1 MNPEYTIDNHIDN
14 HIETDIDNLI
24 NHAISGMEIE
34 AGQEIINN
42 TKLDTSNIPTT
53 PNIPTTQNTSNIPTT
68 QNTQDSN
75 NMLNIEVFNSAMHQY
90 LRMDEEIKSLMEAV
104 KHRNQIKKQLGE
116 TISHFLRSNNIEKVD
131 LDGSYKGKRLESI
144 VKDVPRGF
152 TKESVVSAIHDE
164 LQDDDELFDKIMMAL
179 QRVSVMKEVWKLK
192 ITEEKKPK
200 NTYKKNKLSAI
211 DIASNLI
218 NQED

>member
-1 MNPEYTIDNHIDN
+1 MNPEYTIDNN
-14 HIETDIDNLI
+14 YIEKDIDNLI
-24 NHAISGMEIE
+24 NNAISGMEIE
-34 AGQEIINN
+34 PGREIVNN
-42 TKLDTSNIPTT
+42 TNPD
-53 PNIPTTQNTSNIPTT
+53 
-68 QNTQDSN
+68 TQDTNN

-144 VKDVPRGF
+144 VKEVPRGF

-164 LQDDDELFDKIMMAL
+164 LQDDDELFDKIMIAL
-179 QRVSVMKEVWKLK
+179 QRVSVMKEVWNLK
-192 ITEEKKPK
+192 ITEDKKTK
-200 NTYKKNKLSAI
+200 KTYKKNKLSAI

>member
-1 MNPEYTIDNHIDN
+1 MNPEYTIDNN
-14 HIETDIDNLI
+14 YIEKDIDNLI
-24 NHAISGMEIE
+24 NNAISGMEIE
-34 AGQEIINN
+34 PVREIVNN
-42 TKLDTSNIPTT
+42 TNPD
-53 PNIPTTQNTSNIPTT
+53 
-68 QNTQDSN
+68 TQDTNN

-144 VKDVPRGF
+144 VKEVPRGF

-164 LQDDDELFDKIMMAL
+164 LQDDDELFDKIMIAL
-179 QRVSVMKEVWKLK
+179 QRVSVMKEVWNLK
-192 ITEEKKPK
+192 ITEDKKTK
-200 NTYKKNKLSAI
+200 KTYKKNKLSAI

>member
-1 MNPEYTIDNHIDN
+1 MNPEYTIDNN
-14 HIETDIDNLI
+14 YIEKDIDNLI
-24 NHAISGMEIE
+24 NSAISGMEIE
-34 AGQEIINN
+34 PGSEIVNN
-42 TKLDTSNIPTT
+42 TNPD
-53 PNIPTTQNTSNIPTT
+53 
-68 QNTQDSN
+68 TQDTNN

-90 LRMDEEIKSLMEAV
+90 LRIDEEIKSLMEAV

-144 VKDVPRGF
+144 VKEVPRGF
-152 TKESVVSAIHDE
+152 TKESVVSAIHNE
-164 LQDDDELFDKIMMAL
+164 LQDDDELFDKIMIAL
-179 QRVSVMKEVWKLK
+179 QRVSVMKEVWNLK
-192 ITEEKKPK
+192 ITEDKKTK
-200 NTYKKNKLSAI
+200 KTYKKNKLSAI

>member
-1 MNPEYTIDNHIDN
+1 MNPEYTIDNN
-14 HIETDIDNLI
+14 YIEKDIDNLI
-24 NHAISGMEIE
+24 NNAISGMEIE
-34 AGQEIINN
+34 PGREIVNN
-42 TKLDTSNIPTT
+42 TNPDTQETN
-53 PNIPTTQNTSNIPTT
+53 
-68 QNTQDSN
+68 N

-144 VKDVPRGF
+144 VKEVPRGF

-164 LQDDDELFDKIMMAL
+164 LQDDDELFDKIMIAL
-179 QRVSVMKEVWKLK
+179 QRVSVMKEVWNLK
-192 ITEEKKPK
+192 ITEDKKNK
-200 NTYKKNKLSAI
+200 KTYKKNKLSAI